1 MEGISMNLKN
11 LLMATAAVGAFFGL
25 LFLLVPAATMDFYG
39 VTLDE
44 AGVWVARLLG
54 ASFLGYA
61 AVAWLA
67 RDAEA
72 SRARRA
78 IEVGYFTGFAI
89 GFVVDLVGQLAGWT
103 NGLGWVNV
111 IIYLLFAAAFGYF
124 AFMRPEAAQ
133 PRMAG

>member
-1 MEGISMNLKN
+1 MNMKN
-11 LLMATAAVGAFFGL
+11 LFMATAVVGAFFGL

-44 AGVWVARLLG
+44 AGEWLGRLLG
-54 ASFLGYA
+54 AAFLGFA

-78 IEVGYFTGFAI
+78 IEVGYFAGFAI
-89 GFVVDLVGQLAGWT
+89 GFVVDLLGQLSGVF
-103 NGLGWVNV
+103 NGLGWVTV
-111 IIYLLFAAAFGYF
+111 IIYLLFAAGYGYF
-124 AFMRPEAAQ
+124 AFMKPEAVQ

>member
-1 MEGISMNLKN
+1 MNMKN
-11 LLMATAAVGAFFGL
+11 LFMATAVVGAFFGL

-44 AGVWVARLLG
+44 AGEWLGRLLG
-54 ASFLGYA
+54 AAFLGFA

-78 IEVGYFTGFAI
+78 IEVGYSAHFAI
-89 GFVVDLVGQLAGWT
+89 GFVVTLLGQLSGWT
-103 NGLGWVNV
+103 NGLGWINV
-111 IIYLLFAAAFGYF
+111 ILYLVFGAVFGYF
-124 AFMRPEAAQ
+124 AFMRPEGVQ